1 MSNAKQSNANQNL
14 SQPQNTSE
22 QPQNTREQIDAV
34 DASTNAFPGGFHAIA
49 TAYSDYTR
57 KSFEDTKSFVEKLSG
72 VKSVDKA
79 IEIQTEFAKSAF
91 ETFMAESQKIGA
103 LYRDLATE
111 SCKPFGGF
119 LAKMPSINR

>member
-1 MSNAKQSNANQNL
+1 MSNAKQNNANQNL
-14 SQPQNTSE
+14 PQPQP
-22 QPQNTREQIDAV
+22 QPQESRERV
-34 DASTNAFPGGFHAIA
+34 DAGDASANSFPGGFHAIA

-57 KSFEDTKSFVEKLSG
+57 KSFEDTRSFVEKLSG

-91 ETFMAESQKIGA
+91 ETFMAESHKIGA
-103 LYRDLATE
+103 LYRDLAAE